1 MADFNAL
8 RAANVKRWRL
18 ATPTRDF
25 KPVAE
30 KRLADKPRY
39 QEVTKRTGVPWA
51 VIAAIHNRES
61 GGRFDCNLANG
72 QPLNMVTTLVP
83 KGRGPYKTWEDSAVD
98 ALPRIPV
105 TDWMLGGTLVFIER
119 YNGPGYANRSLPSP
133 YVWAG
138 TSIYKS
144 GKFVKDGVFDP
155 RYVDQQ
161 LGCAGLIMALHELD
175 VSVLFE
181 DGWPLQVKKK
191 TFRDRL
197 QSFLNSISR

>member
-8 RAANVKRWRL
+8 RIANVKRWRL

-25 KPVAE
+25 KPDAE
-30 KRLADKPRY
+30 KLLANKARY
-39 QEVTKRTGVPWA
+39 QEVTKRTGVPWF

-61 GGRFDCNLANG
+61 SLRFDCNLANG
-72 QPLNMVTTLVP
+72 QPLNIVTTLVP

-98 ALPRIPV
+98 ALPRISV
-105 TDWMLGGTLVFIER
+105 EGWTLAGTLTFIER
-119 YNGPGYANRSLPSP
+119 YNGVGYANRSLPSP
-133 YVWAG
+133 YLWAG

-175 VSVLFE
+175 PSVLFE
-181 DGWPLQVKKK
+181 DGWPLTVKKK
-191 TFRDRL
+191 TLRDRV